1 MLEELPSAAEMT
13 AIPTTMTGKGVIEIL
28 VVRITIEVEIVVE
41 IMETRCFPGLALVI
55 KQILAMA
62 VNQDL
67 ATAVVAAAA
76 AAVTSVVQDKGCK
89 QTGLEAEDL
98 RVVFLLKEPFFQW
111 EVVLR

>member
-1 MLEELPSAAEMT
+1 VEGEEILQVTVEVTGEIRRAEAAE
-13 AIPTTMTGKGVIEIL
+13 IQEIL
-28 VVRITIEVEIVVE
+28 EQGIIILT
-41 IMETRCFPGLALVI
+41 ALV
-55 KQILAMA
+55 LGRV

-67 ATAVVAAAA
+67 ATAVVAAVAA